1 MPPSNFVNLTVSKDH
16 AERLHRLRVHIS
28 KNGYESTPEEFRP
41 PDHDSITAG
50 TIIEM
55 ALRGLEHACKLK
67 ALRTSREPKKAEKA
81 R

>member
-16 AERLHRLRVHIS
+16 GERLHRLRVHIA
-28 KNGYESTPEEFRP
+28 KNGSDTVPEEFRP
-41 PDHDSITAG
+41 SDHDSITAG
-50 TIIEM
+50 TILEM

-67 ALRTSREPKKAEKA
+67 PLRKLVPEKRTGA